1 MNLDPVILSRIQ
13 FAFVIGFHFL
23 LPAFTIGLSAY
34 IAVLEG
40 LHLVTKKA
48 VYLRLSTFWI
58 KLFAVA
64 FGMGVVSGIV
74 IPFQIGTNWSGYS
87 DVTASVIAPL
97 MTYEAMMAFF
107 LEAGFLGVL
116 LFGRKLV
123 PPWMHFSSAVI
134 VAIGT
139 LFSAFWILAANSW
152 MHTPAG
158 FEIVDGRFVPTD
170 WWAVVFNPSFPYRLL
185 HTVTATYLT
194 TAFAVIGVAAWYL
207 RHGRHV
213 DEAKVMLA
221 MGVILASVLVPA
233 QALIGDAHGLN
244 TLAYEPQ
251 KVAAMEGLWETRTA
265 VPAVLFAVP
274 DEANEVNRFEIS
286 VPHLASLYLT
296 HSWDGAVRGLKSFA
310 ADDRPPVAP
319 VFFAFRIM
327 IGMWAI
333 MFALTVSA
341 WWLAWRGRLFTS
353 RGYLR
358 AATWA
363 IPVGFVAVTAGWTTT
378 EVGRQPYVVHGLF
391 RTSDAVTPMLTG
403 GDVVTSLLAFI
414 AVYIVIY
421 GAGVYYLVRLV
432 RRGFGSDEPL
442 APLDKRSERVVSGLG
457 QAAALIPAAQPQL
470 VASAR
475 VAQSDVHRGA
485 GALLRVQAKGTTES

>member
-1 MNLDPVILSRIQ
+1 
-13 FAFVIGFHFL
+13 
-23 LPAFTIGLSAY
+23 
-34 IAVLEG
+34 
-40 LHLVTKKA
+40 
-48 VYLRLSTFWI
+48 
-58 KLFAVA
+58 
-64 FGMGVVSGIV
+64 
-74 IPFQIGTNWSGYS
+74 
-87 DVTASVIAPL
+87 
-97 MTYEAMMAFF
+97 
-107 LEAGFLGVL
+107 
-116 LFGRKLV
+116 
-123 PPWMHFSSAVI
+123 
-134 VAIGT
+134 
-139 LFSAFWILAANSW
+139 

-207 RHGRHV
+207 RRNRHV
-213 DEAKVMLA
+213 EEAKVMLA

-244 TLAYEPQ
+244 TLEHEPQ
-251 KVAAMEGLWETRTA
+251 KVAAMEGLWETRPS

-274 DEANEVNRFEIS
+274 DEADEANRFEIS

-310 ADDRPPVAP
+310 AADRPPVAP

-333 MFALTVSA
+333 MLALTVSA

-358 AATWA
+358 AATLA
-363 IPVGFVAVTAGWTTT
+363 IPVGFVAVIAGWTTT
-378 EVGRQPYVVHGLF
+378 EVGRQPYVVYGLL

-403 GDVVTSLLAFI
+403 GNVVTSLLAYI
-414 AVYIVIY
+414 AVYVVIF
-421 GAGVYYLVRLV
+421 GAGIYYLARLV
-432 RRGFGSDEPL
+432 RRGFASDAPL
-442 APLDKRSERVVSGLG
+442 APLDKRSEPAVSGLG
-457 QAAALIPAAQPQL
+457 PAAALQHA
-470 VASAR
+470 
-475 VAQSDVHRGA
+475 
-485 GALLRVQAKGTTES
+485 QAKLTD